1 MNRCV
6 LVVSSRKM
14 IDRSSE
20 SPYPMRSRTAV
31 VVAAVDYLLGGRV
44 RVKVVRR
51 REKERE
57 GERRREKKKQF
68 SFELS
73 WVCSRIVDFR
83 ILFRA
88 IVILDKKFSYFYLEI
103 PTAKIGLLKLR

>member
-1 MNRCV
+1 
-6 LVVSSRKM
+6 M

-44 RVKVVRR
+44 RMKVVRR
-51 REKERE
+51 GEKE
-57 GERRREKKKQF
+57 KQF

-88 IVILDKKFSYFYLEI
+88 IVILDKKSSCFYLEI